1 MAQSGSRAGCSS
13 SPNRGASFGQVS
25 EKQAGCRYR
34 RTCKGRGFGWNWENK
49 DAESRGRCFPSPAC
63 WSAACADS
71 IQRRDN
77 STSGDL
83 AGNRER
89 RERRKRTRGQRRDVP
104 IKKAPDYS
112 EIRAES
118 KREEGGGRCEL
129 RPEPAEVDRFAVKG
143 QGKKRGGVN
152 LSQGCREAMDGRRDP
167 RNQSEKRA
175 GSAQLRR
182 AGRLGQPPTLA
193 HSGGGSTA
201 NVSQPQIGPSSPK
214 QKY

>member
-1 MAQSGSRAGCSS
+1 MAPAQAAARLQIEGHPSGKFLKSKRAADTAAHARAEGLDGTGKTKTQSLAV
-13 SPNRGASFGQVS
+13 GASPVPH
-25 EKQAGCRYR
+25 AGLLHAQIPSKDETTQHRAIW
-34 RTCKGRGFGWNWENK
+34 RGTGNAGN
-49 DAESRGRCFPSPAC
+49 AESAQGVN
-63 WSAACADS
+63 D
-71 IQRRDN
+71 I
-77 STSGDL
+77 
-83 AGNRER
+83 
-89 RERRKRTRGQRRDVP
+89 P